1 MAWAGP
7 AGRPPWAF
15 PWSEVERLIVAV
27 VLVAL
32 AAGAAFLLRRRR
44 PAPPTQAHWP
54 VPTQLD
60 RQDFEGTDRSWL
72 VAVFTSSACD
82 SCQRATA
89 KASVLASLQV
99 AYQEVSYQQ
108 RKDLHERY
116 GIEAVPTIVM
126 ADDEGVVRASF
137 VGVPSATDLW
147 AAMAEARQPGTSPEP
162 GLGRASQA

>member
-1 MAWAGP
+1 M
-7 AGRPPWAF
+7 
-15 PWSEVERLIVAV
+15 ERLIVAA

-32 AAGAAFLLRRRR
+32 AAGVALLLRRRR

-60 RQDFEGTDRSWL
+60 RQDFEGPDRAWL
-72 VAVFTSSACD
+72 VTVFTSSACD

-89 KASVLASLQV
+89 KASVLASAQV
-99 AYQEVSYQQ
+99 AYQEVSYQE
-108 RKDLHERY
+108 RADLHERY

-126 ADDEGVVRASF
+126 ADGEGVVRASF

-147 AAMAEARQPGTSPEP
+147 AALAEARHPGASPEP
-162 GLGRASQA
+162 DLGRPERA